1 MSFVCDNSI
10 SDILTANYLLY
21 GRNLRLE
28 IQANDGK
35 ILNVVRQDIL
45 WKKIVFE
52 SIPESPWSL
61 DDLKDQRTLK
71 LDKVA
76 VQVRLG
82 DTVVIQENVVPH
94 HR

>member
-10 SDILTANYLLY
+10 SDILTTNYLLY

-45 WKKIVFE
+45 WKKFVFE